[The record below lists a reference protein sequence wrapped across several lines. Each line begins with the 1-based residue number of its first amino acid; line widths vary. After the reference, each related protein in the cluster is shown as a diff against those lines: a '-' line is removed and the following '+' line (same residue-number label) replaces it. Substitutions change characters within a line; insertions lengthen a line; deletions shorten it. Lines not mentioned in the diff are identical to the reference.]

1 MSDITISEECV
12 LRELR
17 CVLFEI
23 QGKTE
28 SVTVGP
34 VILPPRNTPTTP
46 FHSKTK
52 QIVQNIERM
61 SDIIISE
68 ECVLPELRCV
78 LFEIQGKTESVTVG
92 PFILPPRNTPT
103 TPFHSKTKQI
113 VQNIERMSD
122 IIISEECVL
131 PELRCV
137 LFEIQGK
144 TESVTVGPFI
154 LPPRVGEYPHYSL
167 SF

>member
-1 MSDITISEECV
+1 MSDIIISEECV

-34 VILPPRNTPTTP
+34 FILPPR
-46 FHSKTK
+46 
-52 QIVQNIERM
+52 NIERM
-61 SDIIISE
+61 SDIIMYLYQLFSISSE
-68 ECVLPELRCV
+68 ECVLRELRCV
-78 LFEIQGKTESVTVG
+78 F
-92 PFILPPRNTPT
+92 
-103 TPFHSKTKQI
+103 
-113 VQNIERMSD
+113 
-122 IIISEECVL
+122 
-131 PELRCV
+131 
-137 LFEIQGK
+137 FEIQGK